1 MIKQLI
7 AQLIELLDVFL
18 INYTKRNLFMKFICF
33 LMVSGLL
40 TSCSLSPNNDT
51 KYSNNIRI
59 IKEVP
64 TQNTYSRTYN
74 TKIEQVG
81 YNSSIIKPELE
92 QNNKE
97 KKHNTNTYGNKV
109 KHRVT
114 NKLKNT
120 TDNILDTTIDR
131 GIDSLFR

>member
-1 MIKQLI
+1 
-7 AQLIELLDVFL
+7 
-18 INYTKRNLFMKFICF
+18 MKFICF

-120 TDNILDTTIDR
+120 TDNILDTTRKEPNMTTLSIGKELDLT
-131 GIDSLFR
+131 SFNNLEKS